1 MKSVV
6 RRWLLPCAVLSGIWC
21 ACYAATG
28 SVSFA
33 STVCGLV
40 LFVALMGVMYT

>member
-1 MKSVV
+1 MAAALCRPFGNLV
-6 RRWLLPCAVLSGIWC
+6 CVLC
-21 ACYAATG
+21 RTG